1 MLSLERML
9 EAARG
14 ARCVDLA
21 QPYCPGMPH
30 WPTHPPFASARTKE
44 HGDYVL
50 PGGAS
55 SAAELIALGTHV
67 GTHIDAL
74 SHFSLHGRLHGG
86 LDARSLGVDTMQP
99 FVARGLLYDAAPGGE
114 LGEDEEITR
123 AQIEAGLGPLEP
135 RPGDVV
141 LVRTGWGARWRNA
154 RRFLNGQRQPGLS
167 LAAAQW
173 LSAGGVRAIGA
184 DNVALERIPSPE
196 MAVHVHLLVEAG
208 VHILECLTLEDLAAA
223 GAREFLFLGAPL
235 RIEGATGAPMR
246 PFALLLPV
254 RA

>member
-1 MLSLERML
+1 MLTLAEFL
-9 EAARG
+9 AAARG
-14 ARCVDLA
+14 ARLVDLA
-21 QPYCPGMPH
+21 QPYYAGMPH

-44 HGDYVL
+44 HGDFVL
-50 PGGAS
+50 ANGAS

-74 SHFSLHGRLHGG
+74 CHFSEHGRLHRG
-86 LDARSLGVDTMQP
+86 LDARSLGVDALQP

-114 LGEDEEITR
+114 LGEDGEIS
-123 AQIEAGLGPLEP
+123 APQIEAGLAPFAP

-141 LVRTGWGARWRNA
+141 LVRTGWGARWRDA
-154 RRFLNGQRQPGLS
+154 RRFLNGQRQPGLT
-167 LAAAQW
+167 LEAARW
-173 LSAGGVRAIGA
+173 LSAKGVRAIGA

-208 VHILECLTLEDLAAA
+208 IPILECLHLEELAAA

-246 PFALLLPV
+246 PFALLL
-254 RA
+254 

>member
-1 MLSLERML
+1 MLSLEQML

-14 ARCVDLA
+14 ARLVDLA
-21 QPYCPGMPH
+21 QPYYPGMPH
-30 WPTHPPFASARTKE
+30 WPTHPPFAEAKTKE

-50 PGGAS
+50 PNGAS

-74 SHFSLHGRLHGG
+74 CHFSVNGRMHGG
-86 LDARSLGVDTMQP
+86 LEPQSLGIDTVRP
-99 FVARGLLYDAAPGGE
+99 IVARGLLYDAAPESE
-114 LGEDEEITR
+114 LCEDEEITA
-123 AQIEAGLGPLEP
+123 AQIEAGLKPLEP
-135 RPGDVV
+135 RPGDVLV
-141 LVRTGWGARWRNA
+141 VRTGWGLRWRDA

-167 LAAAQW
+167 LEAAQW
-173 LSAGGVRAIGA
+173 LSSKGVRAIGA

-208 VHILECLTLEDLAAA
+208 VHILECLNLEELARA
-223 GAREFLFLGAPL
+223 GAGEFLFIGAPL

-246 PFALLLPV
+246 PFALLL
-254 RA
+254 